1 MPDHYGWC
9 LLAERYAHKWEL
21 TYDYDAVMPYRARH
35 RGQPDLVFA
44 ATDRELFEVM
54 LSVAEPP
61 SRVRRYVVEAE
72 ERQRA
77 EELAALND
85 LVFMA
90 PGGAW

>member
-1 MPDHYGWC
+1 M
-9 LLAERYAHKWEL
+9 LAERYAHKWEL

-44 ATDRELFEVM
+44 ASDRELFEVM

-90 PGGAW
+90 PAGG

>member
-1 MPDHYGWC
+1 MF
-9 LLAERYAHKWEL
+9 AERYAHKWEL
-21 TYDYDAVMPYRARH
+21 TYDYDVVMPYRARH

-44 ATDRELFEVM
+44 ASDRELFEVM

-90 PGGAW
+90 PTGG